1 MKKFIFVIFI
11 SLLSAKCIIAN
22 EITIIDLHNKSIDQL
37 LKENLE
43 KKNKTEDIVKNDD
56 ADAES
61 EDELETNADD
71 DVELESEDELEIN
84 TDDVELES
92 EDETLNQKSSI
103 EVNEILDNI
112 SINEVLEFSDMWSKI
127 TKEDII
133 FLLDNIIKVNSSV
146 LKNELILILNSNN
159 SIPKNFDK
167 ESFQK
172 LIIDSLLSLGDSGKA
187 YQVMKNFKDLTNIEY
202 IIFYKKLE
210 LNYLLSTYYLSEACD
225 FRSEIKELNIVTSD
239 NFFLKVDIFCLL
251 IQEKFDEANL
261 LNSLLNENTSQSDE
275 YFQYLF
281 NKLLNIEQDIDDK
294 KISIIESNVFLY
306 SAMHRVG
313 NIPLSDEFLL
323 IDPVNLSIPII
334 LSDATDIELRL
345 KAAHL
350 AYYNK
355 LLSVESL
362 AALYQ
367 IVDFSFD
374 ELNDPKEILS
384 RLNSNIEIGM
394 AYFYQLINIQLLP
407 VTRLEAIIKFW
418 EFAQKNS
425 LELIAYELSLKNL
438 NSIEPSNEL
447 ASYGAEIAKAY
458 TYNNDFLMAKKWLLF
473 SENFLIDNEDF
484 LYELNSSKLLFNL
497 FNISDFENLT
507 NVLYNNLEF
516 MNENLINKSSS
527 SYISKNEILY
537 LIFSILNNDI
547 KNPFEIERKINETR
561 LMPSAYIINKI
572 IDAIINRNHPE
583 LLLSI
588 IASINGKEWNQ
599 IHPEHLRLI
608 LIGLTQYKEGNILNN
623 ILLEILKQS
632 KII

>member
-1 MKKFIFVIFI
+1 MKKFIFIIFI
-11 SLLSAKCIIAN
+11 SILSNRCIIAN

-43 KKNKTEDIVKNDD
+43 KNNKKEIIYSEDIEANDD
-56 ADAES
+56 VPEES
-61 EDELETNADD
+61 EIETNELEVKD
-71 DVELESEDELEIN
+71 DVQEEPQ
-84 TDDVELES
+84 
-92 EDETLNQKSSI
+92 DETLNQKSKI
-103 EVNEILDNI
+103 ATNEILDDI
-112 SINEVLEFSDMWSKI
+112 SIKEVLEFSDMWSKI
-127 TKEDII
+127 TKEEII
-133 FLLDNIIKVNSSV
+133 FLLDNIKKINSSV
-146 LKNELILILNSNN
+146 LKNELILILDSNN
-159 SIPKNFDK
+159 LIHKNFDK
-167 ESFQK
+167 ENFQK
-172 LIIDSLLSLGDSGKA
+172 LIIDSLLSLGDRRKA
-187 YQVMKNFKDLTNIEY
+187 YQLMKDFNDLTNIEY
-202 IIFYKKLE
+202 FTFYKKFE

-225 FRSEIKELNIVTSD
+225 FRSEIKELNLVTSD

-281 NKLLNIEQDIDDK
+281 NKLLNIEQDMDDK

-313 NIPLSDEFLL
+313 NIPLSDEFLK
-323 IDPVNLSIPII
+323 IDPINLSMPII
-334 LSDATDIELRL
+334 LSSATDIELRL

-350 AYYNK
+350 SYFNK

-367 IVDFSFD
+367 TVDFSFD
-374 ELNDPKEILS
+374 ELNNPKGILS

-407 VTRLEAIIKFW
+407 IARLEAIIKFW
-418 EFAQKNS
+418 EFARENN

-438 NSIEPSNEL
+438 NSIEPTNEL
-447 ASYGAEIAKAY
+447 SSYGAEIARAY
-458 TYNNDFLMAKKWLLF
+458 TYNNDFPMAKKWLLF
-473 SENFLIDNEDF
+473 SENFISDNNDF

-497 FNISDFENLT
+497 FNIGDSENLI

-516 MNENLINKSSS
+516 MNKNLINKSSS
-527 SYISKNEILY
+527 TYILKNEILY
-537 LIFSILNNDI
+537 LIFSILTTDI
-547 KNPFEIERKINETR
+547 ENPFEIERKINETR
-561 LMPSAYIINKI
+561 SMPSVYIINKI

-599 IHPEHLRLI
+599 IHPEHFRLI
-608 LIGLTQYKEGNILNN
+608 LIGLTQYKEGSLLNN